1 MPNVPLTVPLFF
13 LTLIVRLFIN
23 NGTKEVGRCEN
34 NVTRVF
40 TFGPQLNSHADVF
53 NFGPHLSPLSQKW
66 TQFNYFCINCE
77 FYFSRHTFVLVQ
89 TKQHRDL
96 SSLIL
101 DRLIIFDILFG

>member
-1 MPNVPLTVPLFF
+1 MPILPLSSIFFFFF

-53 NFGPHLSPLSQKW
+53 NFRPHLSPLTQNW

-77 FYFSRHTFVLVQ
+77 FFFKAYICAGTDQTAQRSVMPYFGQVDNF
-89 TKQHRDL
+89 
-96 SSLIL
+96 
-101 DRLIIFDILFG
+101 